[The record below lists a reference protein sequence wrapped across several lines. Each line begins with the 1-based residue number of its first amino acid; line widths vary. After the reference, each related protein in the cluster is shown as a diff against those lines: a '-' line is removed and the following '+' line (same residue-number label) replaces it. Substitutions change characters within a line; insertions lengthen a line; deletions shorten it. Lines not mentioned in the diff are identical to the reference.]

1 MDRLEDFRRVFADVV
16 FTRGGCNDSRIRD
29 AFARVPRHAF
39 VGPGPYQL
47 TEQGDVTSSSDPA
60 ILYQDIG
67 LALVAELGI
76 PTGLPSF
83 HARCLQ
89 GCAPRPGER
98 VVHVGA
104 GSGYFTAILAE
115 LVGSTGEVVAFELLP
130 ELAERARDNLVPWPW
145 ARVEPRSGVGEAFAE
160 ADVIYVSAGVE
171 APPLAWLQALCPS
184 GRLLF
189 PLAPRYP
196 WPPHELSDRSAR
208 ATSASGGGGVLLV
221 TRRGAEPRYAA
232 EFLCWAQAIPCIG
245 AEDAAARSRL
255 TAAFA
260 SGTYADVRSFRLGT
274 DVDDSA
280 WFVGTGWWLSRAE

>member
-16 FTRGGCNDSRIRD
+16 FTRGGCRDTRIRD
-29 AFARVPRHAF
+29 AFAHVPRHAF

-47 TEQGDVTSSSDPA
+47 TERGDVTSSADAA

-67 LALVAELGI
+67 VGLVPELGI
-76 PTGLPSF
+76 PTGLPSL

-89 GCAPRPGER
+89 GCAPRHGEH

-115 LVGSTGEVVAFELLP
+115 LVGSTGRVQAFEIEP
-130 ELAERARDNLVPWPW
+130 ELAERARHNLAVWPW
-145 ARVEPRSGVGEAFAE
+145 VWVEQRSGVSAPCIE

-171 APPLAWLQALCPS
+171 ALPLGWLRALRPS

-189 PLAPRYP
+189 PLTPRYP
-196 WPPHELSDRSAR
+196 WSPRELREQPAT
-208 ATSASGGGGVLLV
+208 ATSAAGGGGMLLV
-221 TRRGAEPRYAA
+221 TLRGAAARYAA
-232 EFLCWAQAIPCIG
+232 EFLCWVQAIPCVG
-245 AEDAAARSRL
+245 AEDSAARSRL

-260 SGTYADVRSFRLGT
+260 SGTYGEVRSLRLDP

-280 WFVGTGWWLSRAE
+280 WYVGTGWWLSRSE